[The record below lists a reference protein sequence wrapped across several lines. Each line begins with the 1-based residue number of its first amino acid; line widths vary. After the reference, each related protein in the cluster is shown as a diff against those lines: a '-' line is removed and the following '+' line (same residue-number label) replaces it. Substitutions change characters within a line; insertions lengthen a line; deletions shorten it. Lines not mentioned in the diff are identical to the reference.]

1 MNIPKNHQVVM
12 PYLVVNG
19 ALNFIEFTKKVFNS
33 TELQAPLL
41 REDGT
46 VQHTE
51 VTIHTSTIM
60 VTDET
65 KDWKVQTAN
74 LFVYVPNADESF
86 KKAIDEGATVLM
98 ELSDQNYGRTCGVTD
113 PFGNTWWITSV
124 DKLTI

>member
-19 ALNFIEFTKKVFNS
+19 ALNFIKFTKKVFNS

-46 VQHTE
+46 VQHAE
-51 VTIHTSTIM
+51 VTLHTSTIM